1 MTPIVHVP
9 SEWVLAYWLGI
20 GVVIYLANKNVRMF
34 AFAGVFVYF
43 LGLTIGLRVF
53 YS

>member
-20 GVVIYLANKNVRMF
+20 GVLFYLANKNARVI
-34 AFAGVFVYF
+34 AFAGVFAYF
-43 LGLTIGLRVF
+43 LGLTIGLRF
-53 YS
+53 LYI